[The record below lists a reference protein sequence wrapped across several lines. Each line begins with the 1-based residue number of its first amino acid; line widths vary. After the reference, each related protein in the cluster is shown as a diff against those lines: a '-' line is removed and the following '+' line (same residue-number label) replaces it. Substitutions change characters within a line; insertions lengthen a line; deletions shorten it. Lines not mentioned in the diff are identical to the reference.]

1 MHSRFRSSLYFL
13 TSFLGISD
21 WFLVVQSS
29 LRNKSACCSVSLDTF
44 LSFLFQLEAEE
55 VAEEEE
61 RLSAKELF
69 MRLEGKVE
77 EKAKVPRKPVKVEK
91 EGKRIEDCEGKSRGE
106 EKVVKKSEKVGKRV
120 EVGVGKRDDER
131 EGSIPL
137 SSSSSSSEGESEFA
151 RVFAQLRGSGGRVD

>member
-1 MHSRFRSSLYFL
+1 MFSL
-13 TSFLGISD
+13 
-21 WFLVVQSS
+21 
-29 LRNKSACCSVSLDTF
+29 
-44 LSFLFQLEAEE
+44 QLEAEE

-77 EKAKVPRKPVKVEK
+77 ERAKVPRKPVKVEK
-91 EGKRIEDCEGKSRGE
+91 EGKRIEECDGKRRGE
-106 EKVVKKSEKVGKRV
+106 EKIVKKSEKVGKRV
-120 EVGVGKRDDER
+120 EVSVGKRDDER
-131 EGSIPL
+131 EGSTPL